1 MIEFEDYKTLT
12 FDTLASINKSKL
24 LMDFSIKT
32 FEHFPD
38 NIHQNAVRSLGEA
51 MRYIVRKIE
60 AVIKGDRIEERSD
73 IVIDGDKHLNKL
85 VFLAR
90 LNGEQKI
97 QISSSNLNRYISY
110 KEQILEQNLVY
121 AIGITEGYLY
131 DTVKIIYQ
139 NNPKHLADHDLSMNF
154 KDLIDIDNTADLF
167 KEMTEL
173 AVGRTWSEGNFSE
186 RMGKLR
192 TKFEIILSFKKNL
205 KELLDEA
212 NLIRNCILHNGSK
225 VSSDYYDKF
234 GDKRKLTLGEPIV
247 LSQSFC
253 DAIYYL
259 SLDFIE
265 LLFVE
270 TSNIAWI
277 PSLKSHAKLYK
288 SQ

>member
-131 DTVKIIYQ
+131 DTVKII
-139 NNPKHLADHDLSMNF
+139 
-154 KDLIDIDNTADLF
+154 
-167 KEMTEL
+167 
-173 AVGRTWSEGNFSE
+173 
-186 RMGKLR
+186 
-192 TKFEIILSFKKNL
+192 
-205 KELLDEA
+205 
-212 NLIRNCILHNGSK
+212 
-225 VSSDYYDKF
+225 
-234 GDKRKLTLGEPIV
+234 
-247 LSQSFC
+247 
-253 DAIYYL
+253 
-259 SLDFIE
+259 
-265 LLFVE
+265 
-270 TSNIAWI
+270 
-277 PSLKSHAKLYK
+277 
-288 SQ
+288 